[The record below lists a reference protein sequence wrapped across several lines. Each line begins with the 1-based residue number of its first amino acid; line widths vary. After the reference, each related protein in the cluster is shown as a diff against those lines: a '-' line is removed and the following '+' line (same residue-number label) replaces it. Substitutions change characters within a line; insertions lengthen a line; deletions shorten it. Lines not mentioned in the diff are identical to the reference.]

1 MIYNCVVILIRDC
14 TEYQLLTLTD
24 TEYFYT
30 KCKKKTAG
38 DQIDSHISPPQ
49 YAEAS
54 LYSES
59 DIVKKS
65 SSFHWS
71 VSNVGL
77 FIGS

>member
-38 DQIDSHISPPQ
+38 DQIDSHIFPRLNTLKR
-49 YAEAS
+49 
-54 LYSES
+54 LYTRSRT
-59 DIVKKS
+59 
-65 SSFHWS
+65 
-71 VSNVGL
+71 L
-77 FIGS
+77 